1 MTTAGTRSGMGWGAK
16 VLIALALILLGAAA
30 ATWGLARSEQAARLL
45 GVAPAAP
52 ATGSL
57 VRAAQVAGHQ
67 SSAAAE
73 PSSPVSANPAD
84 EARIAQLEERL
95 ARVENASQRA
105 AGSAGR
111 ADSLLIAV
119 AARRAIDRGVALGF
133 LERLLVDRFGT
144 SHQRA
149 VATIVTGAREP
160 VLLNAL
166 IADYEMLGP
175 QLRRGGPSGGWWAG
189 FKRELGSIVTVH
201 SARRPATTP
210 DVRFERA
217 LRRLQAGD
225 VDQALTETM
234 RLPGATSADAWID
247 DARRYIAVHRALD
260 EIEAAA
266 LMPPRAA

>member
-1 MTTAGTRSGMGWGAK
+1 MGWGAR
-16 VLIALALILLGAAA
+16 VLIALALILFGAAA

-45 GVAPAAP
+45 GVAPPAP
-52 ATGSL
+52 ATGPL
-57 VRAAQVAGHQ
+57 VRAAPLDHR
-67 SSAAAE
+67 
-73 PSSPVSANPAD
+73 SSPEPGLSPDSASPAD
-84 EARIAQLEERL
+84 DVRIAQLEERL

-149 VATIVTGAREP
+149 IATIVTGAREP

-175 QLRRGGPSGGWWAG
+175 QLRRGEPGESWWSG

-234 RLPGATSADAWID
+234 RMPGAANAGPWID

>member
-1 MTTAGTRSGMGWGAK
+1 MGWGAK
-16 VLIALALILLGAAA
+16 VLIALALILVGAAA

-57 VRAAQVAGHQ
+57 VRAAQVDGQGSKRAPDPSP
-67 SSAAAE
+67 SSA
-73 PSSPVSANPAD
+73 SPAD
-84 EARIAQLEERL
+84 DARIAQLEERL

-175 QLRRGGPSGGWWAG
+175 QLRRGGARDGWWAG
-189 FKRELGSIVTVH
+189 LKRELGSIVTVH

-234 RLPGATSADAWID
+234 RMPGATSADSWID

>member
-1 MTTAGTRSGMGWGAK
+1 MTTAGTRSGLGWGARI
-16 VLIALALILLGAAA
+16 LIALALILTGAAA
-30 ATWGLARSEQAARLL
+30 ATWGLARSQEAARLL
-45 GVAPAAP
+45 GVAQAPQPARVANVPAP
-52 ATGSL
+52 DDGHGPIAVDQALALT
-57 VRAAQVAGHQ
+57 QAG
-67 SSAAAE
+67 
-73 PSSPVSANPAD
+73 D
-84 EARIAQLEERL
+84 ARIAALEERL

-133 LERLLVDRFGT
+133 LERLLVDRFGN

-160 VLLNAL
+160 VLLNTL

-175 QLRRGGPSGGWWAG
+175 QLRRGGPSEGWWSG

-210 DVRFERA
+210 DVRFDRA

-234 RLPGATSADAWID
+234 RLPGATGANAWIE

-266 LMPPRAA
+266 LMPPRGA

>member
-1 MTTAGTRSGMGWGAK
+1 MSTAASRSGLGWGARI
-16 VLIALALILLGAAA
+16 LIALALILVGAAA
-30 ATWGLARSEQAARLL
+30 ATWGLARSEEAARLL
-45 GVAPAAP
+45 GVAPPPPESRATAIPVNPPGSPSSGMDPQSFSP
-52 ATGSL
+52 ATP
-57 VRAAQVAGHQ
+57 AA
-67 SSAAAE
+67 
-73 PSSPVSANPAD
+73 D
-84 EARIAQLEERL
+84 ARIAELEQRL
-95 ARVENASQRA
+95 ERVENASQRA

-119 AARRAIDRGVALGF
+119 ATRRAIDRGVALGF
-133 LERLLVDRFGT
+133 LERLLVDRFGS

-166 IADYEMLGP
+166 IADYEALGP
-175 QLRRGGPSGGWWAG
+175 QLRRGGPSEGWWSG
-189 FKRELGSIVTVH
+189 LKRELGSIVTVH

-234 RLPGATSADAWID
+234 RMPGATSAAAWVD
-247 DARRYIAVHRALD
+247 QARRYIAVHRALD

>member
-1 MTTAGTRSGMGWGAK
+1 MTTAGTRSGLGWGARI
-16 VLIALALILLGAAA
+16 LIGFALILAGAAA
-30 ATWGLARSEQAARLL
+30 ATWGLARSQEAARLL
-45 GVAPAAP
+45 GVAPPPTTRAATVLPAAGQGSRVIEGSP
-52 ATGSL
+52 ATGTD
-57 VRAAQVAGHQ
+57 A
-67 SSAAAE
+67 SAE
-73 PSSPVSANPAD
+73 D
-84 EARIAQLEERL
+84 RIADLEERL

-111 ADSLLIAV
+111 ADNLLIAV

-149 VATIVTGAREP
+149 VATVVTGAREP
-160 VLLNAL
+160 VMLNSL
-166 IADYEMLGP
+166 IADYELLGP
-175 QLRRGGPSGGWWAG
+175 QLRRGGPGEGWWSG
-189 FKRELGSIVTVH
+189 FKREIGSIVTVH

-225 VDQALTETM
+225 VDQALAETM
-234 RLPGATSADAWID
+234 RMPGAASASDWVD

>member
-1 MTTAGTRSGMGWGAK
+1 MTAAGTKSGMGWGGRL
-16 VLIALALILLGAAA
+16 LIALTLILVGAAA
-30 ATWGLARSEQAARLL
+30 ATWGLARSQEAARLL
-45 GVAPAAP
+45 GVAPPPAETRTDRTRIAAANGQTVVANAQPAP
-52 ATGSL
+52 AGT
-57 VRAAQVAGHQ
+57 
-67 SSAAAE
+67 
-73 PSSPVSANPAD
+73 PAD
-84 EARIAQLEERL
+84 AARIAQLEERL
-95 ARVENASQRA
+95 ARVENASQQA

-133 LERLLVDRFGT
+133 LERLLVERFGA

-175 QLRRGGPSGGWWAG
+175 ELRRGGADAGWWAG
-189 FKRELGSIVTVH
+189 LKRELGSIITVH
-201 SARRPATTP
+201 SAKRPTATP
-210 DVRFERA
+210 DVRYERA

-234 RLPGATSADAWID
+234 RMPGATRAGPWIE
-247 DARRYIAVHRALD
+247 DARRHIAVHRALD

-266 LMPPRAA
+266 LMAPRAA

>member
-1 MTTAGTRSGMGWGAK
+1 MTTAGTRSGMGWGAR
-16 VLIALALILLGAAA
+16 VLIALALILVGAAA

-45 GVAPAAP
+45 GVAPPAP

-57 VRAAQVAGHQ
+57 VRATQLDGHR
-67 SSAAAE
+67 
-73 PSSPVSANPAD
+73 SSPEPGPSPDSASPAD

-149 VATIVTGAREP
+149 IATIVTGAREP

-175 QLRRGGPSGGWWAG
+175 QLRRGGPGDGWWAG

-234 RLPGATSADAWID
+234 RMPGAANAGPWID

>member
-1 MTTAGTRSGMGWGAK
+1 MRTAGTRSGLGWGARI
-16 VLIALALILLGAAA
+16 LIALVLILVGAAA
-30 ATWGLARSEQAARLL
+30 ATWGLARSDEAARLL
-45 GVAPAAP
+45 GVAPPAADRP
-52 ATGSL
+52 VAV
-57 VRAAQVAGHQ
+57 VRAAPSEGHDIVQ
-67 SSAAAE
+67 EGSAAAQ
-73 PSSPVSANPAD
+73 PAA
-84 EARIAQLEERL
+84 EARIAELEERL

-160 VLLNAL
+160 IMLNGL
-166 IADYEMLGP
+166 IADYEALGP
-175 QLRRGGPSGGWWAG
+175 QLRRGGPSESWWGGL
-189 FKRELGSIVTVH
+189 KRELGSIVTVH
-201 SARRPATTP
+201 RASRPATRP

-225 VDQALTETM
+225 VDQALAETM
-234 RLPGATSADAWID
+234 RMPGASGASGWIE

>member
-1 MTTAGTRSGMGWGAK
+1 MTAGAAKSGMGWGARL
-16 VLIALALILLGAAA
+16 LIALALILIGAAG
-30 ATWGLARSEQAARLL
+30 ATWGLARSKEAARLL
-45 GVAPAAP
+45 GVTPPAAEIR
-52 ATGSL
+52 AN
-57 VRAAQVAGHQ
+57 RAAGATAGGHTVI
-67 SSAAAE
+67 ANAE
-73 PSSPVSANPAD
+73 PVPSGTVAD
-84 EARIAQLEERL
+84 AARIAQLEERL
-95 ARVENASQRA
+95 ARVENASQQA

-133 LERLLVDRFGT
+133 LERLLVERFGS
-144 SHQRA
+144 SHERA
-149 VATIVTGAREP
+149 VATVVTGAREP

-175 QLRRGGPSGGWWAG
+175 ELRRGGPDAGWWAG
-189 FKRELGSIVTVH
+189 LKRELGSIITVH
-201 SARRPATTP
+201 SAKRPSATP
-210 DVRFERA
+210 DVRYERA

-234 RLPGATSADAWID
+234 RMPGATRAGPWIE

-266 LMPPRAA
+266 LMPPRGA